1 MLDNT
6 NGQRAGESV
15 QGPKSKNQSKYERLH
30 QIESTWGVDPSDA
43 PVTLHQC
50 TPPTLA
56 AALSSSSSLIS
67 LGMSATEQLKGCPK
81 AMLPC
86 CGYCI
91 PARSLHGRLWDIWRA
106 QWVFHNPCASCISP
120 SCLCNHGIRQ
130 SDKQVLPQMTQCP
143 LLQRQTR
150 SVSNKTHVAFRL
162 LVRAT
167 WCVVLALQSNV
178 TDVYTMHS
186 EMRFITG
193 TGTMSGNNS
202 RKAHSQ
208 ACFKGL
214 SAISSPALVKCFYL
228 YADQSWLEQTHCQ
241 HTPKISPESRQC
253 LSSTPLQSPNLL
265 LLRSEPGVG
274 AFCVCLCQS
283 QVSPLLHGWHLY
295 VCFERAQR
303 HLENGHPVDLCINE

>member
-1 MLDNT
+1 M
-6 NGQRAGESV
+6 
-15 QGPKSKNQSKYERLH
+15 
-30 QIESTWGVDPSDA
+30 
-43 PVTLHQC
+43 
-50 TPPTLA
+50 
-56 AALSSSSSLIS
+56 
-67 LGMSATEQLKGCPK
+67 
-81 AMLPC
+81 
-86 CGYCI
+86 
-91 PARSLHGRLWDIWRA
+91 
-106 QWVFHNPCASCISP
+106 
-120 SCLCNHGIRQ
+120 
-130 SDKQVLPQMTQCP
+130 
-143 LLQRQTR
+143 
-150 SVSNKTHVAFRL
+150 
-162 LVRAT
+162 RAT

-178 TDVYTMHS
+178 TGVYTMHS

-241 HTPKISPESRQC
+241 HTPKISPESRRC

-283 QVSPLLHGWHLY
+283 QVSPLLHG
-295 VCFERAQR
+295 
-303 HLENGHPVDLCINE
+303 